1 MEENIREDTRPDEAE
16 RSRSTNLVRS
26 EIKMR
31 GRLALVSVHNSLE
44 HDRMTKFTYVHPYAL
59 SHPLAI

>member
-1 MEENIREDTRPDEAE
+1 MRPSGVGQQIWYDQ
-16 RSRSTNLVRS
+16 RL
-26 EIKMR
+26 KMR